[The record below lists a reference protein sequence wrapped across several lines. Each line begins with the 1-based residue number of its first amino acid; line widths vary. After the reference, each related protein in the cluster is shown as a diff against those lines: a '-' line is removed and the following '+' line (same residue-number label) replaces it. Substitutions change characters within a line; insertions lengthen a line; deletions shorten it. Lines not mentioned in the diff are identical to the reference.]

1 MSFEPIPP
9 PAGDPTSMDVPPGA
23 GDFPKPAFIE
33 PASHT
38 PEPSESGA
46 AFGIGIFFLV
56 ILAVIAAALWF
67 FIWGSQSI
75 AKKVRALSQAGQ
87 LKPKW
92 LSVFGNAFVVAGAG
106 SLVPGIGPPGWLLAV
121 IWSRFKNKP
130 TLKRQNAS
138 LNL

>member
-23 GDFPKPAFIE
+23 GDFPKPAFIK

-46 AFGIGIFFLV
+46 AFGIFFLV

-67 FIWGSQSI
+67 LIWGSKSI

-106 SLVPGIGPPGWLLAV
+106 WLVPGIGPPGWFLALF
-121 IWSRFKNKP
+121 WSRIPLKSKP
-130 TLKRQNAS
+130 KMKRQNAS